1 MKPVGLAELACVPHT
16 RACLQKE
23 NSMHNREAHGRG
35 GVWGGVE
42 QVEKIRVNRATHLA
56 SVMHAWRGGSAS
68 V

>member
-1 MKPVGLAELACVPHT
+1 VSTEGEQHAQQGST
-16 RACLQKE
+16 WQ
-23 NSMHNREAHGRG
+23 G
-35 GVWGGVE
+35 GGDWGGGGVE

>member
-1 MKPVGLAELACVPHT
+1 MCPTHQSVSTEGEQHAQQGST
-16 RACLQKE
+16 WQ
-23 NSMHNREAHGRG
+23 G
-35 GVWGGVE
+35 GGFGGGVE